1 MDDQSSNAARAPKG
15 DHRANVSYGY
25 LRRWSDEAADEAAR
39 ARLLTA
45 GARYV
50 FEDVLDDKSSP
61 TSAFYQVLEGLSPDD
76 VLIVPSLD
84 HAARSLRQLDV
95 LLQQLQACGARLFS
109 LTEGLQAP
117 GRDSTMTF
125 GESLS
130 ILRAFE
136 RRIVSDRTR
145 RSLHRAA
152 AQGRRGGREVLLTGR
167 KLATVKRLL
176 AERQLTIEQIAA
188 KVGVSA
194 ATIYRHMPAPRGRR

>member
-84 HAARSLRQLDV
+84 HAARSLRQLDT
-95 LLQQLQACGARLFS
+95 LLQEIQACGARLFS
-109 LTEGLQAP
+109 LTEGLWLP
-117 GRDSTMTF
+117 GRNSTMTF
-125 GESLS
+125 G
-130 ILRAFE
+130 
-136 RRIVSDRTR
+136 
-145 RSLHRAA
+145 
-152 AQGRRGGREVLLTGR
+152 
-167 KLATVKRLL
+167 
-176 AERQLTIEQIAA
+176 
-188 KVGVSA
+188 
-194 ATIYRHMPAPRGRR
+194 